1 MLHVEFFPRQRGSYK
16 KYSINEKQVERVCR
30 EVGMKELTLKKREL
44 ARPCHL
50 MGEANKL
57 VAHPT
62 KVWPAQVFT
71 AVLGCT
77 LSFLS
82 LWTRGC
88 LQESLCR
95 WA

>member
-1 MLHVEFFPRQRGSYK
+1 MQLNFGWLLLFIRDLKVLHVEFFPRQVGSYK

-44 ARPCHL
+44 AGPCHL

-62 KVWPAQVFT
+62 QVWPST
-71 AVLGCT
+71 
-77 LSFLS
+77 S
-82 LWTRGC
+82 LHCCSG
-88 LQESLCR
+88 LHPVIS
-95 WA
+95 